1 MTGRDGTGNPNFYNA
16 PSHKAT
22 KTSKL
27 LVGSYNVDMQHKAS
41 PHPFIGNQAAPQ
53 NHMDVG
59 TNIVFRGVHSEG
71 GIKGVRGIKSAH
83 SADKKKSLVG
93 SYPVARKGMPKP
105 YSQKVITSFVVCL
118 MPYALCLMPYAL
130 FLMLLS
136 RRASLAPTLSPAMA
150 CARRTRTRRDTL
162 DI

>member
-22 KTSKL
+22 QTSKL

-71 GIKGVRGIKSAH
+71 GIKGV
-83 SADKKKSLVG
+83 KKHEQKKGLVG
-93 SYPVARKGMPKP
+93 SYGVDTHPATGKAKP
-105 YSQKVITSFVVCL
+105 HQPHGFGDQS
-118 MPYALCLMPYAL
+118 A
-130 FLMLLS
+130 S
-136 RRASLAPTLSPAMA
+136 RGNNPNFYNGISH
-150 CARRTRTRRDTL
+150 
-162 DI
+162 